1 VRHTTDLGDYFIV
14 AFVAIIFIGGVIGVF
29 KFMKG
34 KN

>member
-1 VRHTTDLGDYFIV
+1 MDLSDYVIV

-29 KFMKG
+29 KFMRG